1 MKDYQERSRRAF
13 DAQAADYDTA
23 VYGAHARTLYPV
35 LLAQMGQIPHRQ
47 VLDVGCGTGELLCRV
62 LERWPETSCAGLDLS
77 ENMLEVAR
85 RKLGGRAELAAG
97 DAKAL
102 PFASGRFDVVV
113 CSDSF
118 HHYPEAEAAVG
129 EFHRVLA
136 PGGVLLL
143 ADTTAPAGARQLVN
157 LFLPLSR
164 EGDFHLY
171 GTGELVALL
180 GRWFHGVEC
189 RRINATSFL
198 AWGVR

>member
-1 MKDYQERSRRAF
+1 MD
-13 DAQAADYDTA
+13 
-23 VYGAHARTLYPV
+23 
-35 LLAQMGQIPHRQ
+35 IP
-47 VLDVGCGTGELLCRV
+47 
-62 LERWPETSCAGLDLS
+62 WS
-77 ENMLEVAR
+77 
-85 RKLGGRAELAAG
+85 
-97 DAKAL
+97 
-102 PFASGRFDVVV
+102 
-113 CSDSF
+113 
-118 HHYPEAEAAVG
+118 PEAEAAVG

-143 ADTTAPAGARQLVN
+143 ADPTAPAGARQLVN

-171 GTGELVALL
+171 GTGELAALL

>member
-85 RKLGGRAELAAG
+85 RKLGGRAELAAK
-97 DAKAL
+97 DV
-102 PFASGRFDVVV
+102 SG
-113 CSDSF
+113 
-118 HHYPEAEAAVG
+118 G
-129 EFHRVLA
+129 
-136 PGGVLLL
+136 
-143 ADTTAPAGARQLVN
+143 N
-157 LFLPLSR
+157 L
-164 EGDFHLY
+164 
-171 GTGELVALL
+171 
-180 GRWFHGVEC
+180 
-189 RRINATSFL
+189 
-198 AWGVR
+198 